1 MVILA
6 DIDPVQIIII
16 VIAMG
21 AGFLQWL
28 WGLIQQKME
37 ESKRPN
43 APLSE
48 EERAAREA
56 AWRQQTRP
64 SPKTPPPIHDPW
76 SSVREVFEQIK
87 EETRKAQQPQPPPA
101 RPSSTPP
108 PVPQAQRSP
117 ARPIPG
123 TVRAEI
129 HPAPPPVP
137 SQAEPFPTQA
147 KPAKVATPPVFFD
160 APAVPT
166 TVSRRKTEAA
176 SPYSLKDLL
185 HNPAAAR
192 QAILLREI
200 LGPPKALQSSNDSP
214 F

>member
-1 MVILA
+1 MILA

-28 WGLIQQKME
+28 WGLIQQKLE
-37 ESKRPN
+37 EGKRQN
-43 APLSE
+43 MPLSE

-56 AWRQQTRP
+56 AWKQQTQQERTYRP
-64 SPKTPPPIHDPW
+64 PTQAPTPTYNPW
-76 SSVREVFEQIK
+76 ETVRDVFEQA
-87 EETRKAQQPQPPPA
+87 RRAQESPAPPQRPTSPPPPLPQSQ
-101 RPSSTPP
+101 RTP
-108 PVPQAQRSP
+108 
-117 ARPIPG
+117 PG
-123 TVRAEI
+123 TVRADLR
-129 HPAPPPVP
+129 PAPPPVP
-137 SQAEPFPTQA
+137 SKSEPFPVTA
-147 KPAKVATPPVFFD
+147 KPAKMATPPVFFD
-160 APAVPT
+160 APIKPPLAT
-166 TVSRRKTEAA
+166 RQKSEAA

-200 LGPPKALQSSNDSP
+200 LGPPKALQSSGDSP